1 LRNFKEFIIMFC
13 CGAVMVLL
21 PLKEYNTKMNCLQHI
36 NESEQKDMGTNK
48 KQMPKDEF
56 ISRLLTVFKV
66 KEAKDLAELF
76 GVRPSTITSW
86 KNGDNNPQYEKILQ
100 KNEVKGIN
108 LNWLFFG
115 NGEMMLSDSPQ
126 KTAESAY
133 YEQAGRS
140 FERVLE
146 CLSNAK
152 SIQSSAEFSEQE
164 EKEVNKKQQ
173 GEGKDEERNKP
184 ISGTFSG
191 QPDSRTAG
199 QPDSRTAGQPDSRT
213 AGQPDSRTAGQPDS
227 RTAGQL
233 RIGR

>member
-1 LRNFKEFIIMFC
+1 VHYIF
-13 CGAVMVLL
+13 
-21 PLKEYNTKMNCLQHI
+21 TKGKPEKM
-36 NESEQKDMGTNK
+36 D
-48 KQMPKDEF
+48 
-56 ISRLLTVFKV
+56 
-66 KEAKDLAELF
+66 DLARRNEFVDQLK
-76 GVRPSTITSW
+76 TSA
-86 KNGDNNPQYEKILQ
+86 K
-100 KNEVKGIN
+100 VS
-108 LNWLFFG
+108 
-115 NGEMMLSDSPQ
+115 SDSALARALGVEKHKIAYWRSETGKIDTDLTIEFFRSETIDFLQSLVDDLRGAGAKQLAQ

-213 AGQPDSRTAGQPDS
+213 ACA
-227 RTAGQL
+227 
-233 RIGR
+233 